1 MKGELHM
8 KILGI
13 IDGRPKRVTDFYCQT
28 ALKAAEE
35 AGCEVELVNLRQ
47 LDIKPCNGCCLCH
60 RGGRP
65 DGKLGCVYD
74 DDMVWLDEKI
84 MECDGL
90 IVAAPCFECSPP
102 SEMKKFCDRLGPSHD
117 VMLRRDMDEHR
128 KAQGLSVNDPRWYK
142 DRPCAFISHGGSEWT
157 TLGLPVLSIIA
168 VPLGMTIVDLVNISF
183 MGTILKEGTLDR
195 VKALGR
201 AVAANCGKTAE
212 EMVYYGD
219 PAVCPCCHNN
229 AFVLTPGTNEVVCAS
244 CGLEG
249 TISVENGQVRT
260 HHTPEQLK
268 GSHVTISGKTIHMMD
283 MTGRGKEIMR
293 FQREH
298 QKEIDELIKQ
308 GTAYYSTSKPQKN

>member
-1 MKGELHM
+1 M

-13 IDGRPKRVTDFYCQT
+13 FAGRPKRITEFYCQT

-47 LDIKPCNGCCLCH
+47 LNINPCNGCCICH
-60 RGGRP
+60 RGGRA

-84 MECDGL
+84 MESDGI

-117 VMLRRDMDEHR
+117 VMIRKDIDEQR
-128 KAQGLSVNDPRWYK
+128 KAQGLSTNDPRWYK
-142 DRPCAFISHGGSEWT
+142 DRPVAFISHGGSEWT
-157 TLGLPVLSIIA
+157 TLGLPTLSIIA
-168 VPLGMTIVDLVNISF
+168 VPLGLTIVDLANFSF
-183 MGTILKEGTLDR
+183 QGTLLKEGTIER
-195 VKALGR
+195 VQALGR

-212 EMVYYGD
+212 EMKFLGD
-219 PAVCPCCHNN
+219 PGVCPCCHNN
-229 AFVLTPGTNEVVCAS
+229 TMVLAPDSDQIVCAT

-249 TISVENGQVRT
+249 TLSVVDGKVRT
-260 HHTPEQLK
+260 HYTQEQLK

-293 FQREH
+293 FQWEH
-298 QKEIDELIKQ
+298 QEDINRLVKE
-308 GTAYYSTSKPQKN
+308 GTEYYTSSRPQKQ